1 MSKST
6 RIFVVVFII
15 LRAMDSASAGAY
27 GLGKESCA
35 KFGELYKL
43 NPTQA
48 EDLFFTWAQGF
59 ISGLDLETELQAGMT
74 RLPDGGSLPLE
85 PIKLQ
90 IRAYCDAHPL
100 APYYSSVTKV
110 YMSLPAKAVGAK

>member
-1 MSKST
+1 
-6 RIFVVVFII
+6 
-15 LRAMDSASAGAY
+15 MDSANAGAY

-59 ISGLDLETELQAGMT
+59 ISGLDLETELQAGVT

-90 IRAYCDAHPL
+90 IRSFCDAHPL

-110 YMSLPAKAVGAK
+110 YMGLPAKAVGAK